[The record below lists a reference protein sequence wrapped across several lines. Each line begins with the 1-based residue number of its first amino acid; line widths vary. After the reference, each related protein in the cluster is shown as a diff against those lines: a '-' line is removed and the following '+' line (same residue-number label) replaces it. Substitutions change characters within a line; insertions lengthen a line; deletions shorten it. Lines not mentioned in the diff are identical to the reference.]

1 MMQLR
6 KGIARLE
13 SHEFQV
19 VLDPAEIT
27 SEGYL
32 AGSDAQRIASF
43 NGMLRRRDIKAIF
56 AVRGGY
62 GCLRILPFL
71 DYDAARA
78 HPKLLIGYSD
88 VTALHM
94 ALYERSG
101 WIGLQGP
108 MVAVE
113 WPEIDD
119 GVEKAFLDL
128 ITGGGVGPLSNPNSE
143 RLLGIRSGTCN
154 GVLLGGNLSVITALI
169 GSPYLPSL
177 NGAILYLEDVS
188 EPPYRIDG
196 YLAQLHLSG
205 ILGRLGGLIFGAFS
219 EWKPDDDKPTLT
231 YEQVISHYAQY
242 VHGPVAGNLQ
252 FGHFPVKNTM
262 PVGIQASLDVID
274 TEVELVFKE
283 RITS

>member
-1 MMQLR
+1 
-6 KGIARLE
+6 
-13 SHEFQV
+13 
-19 VLDPAEIT
+19 
-27 SEGYL
+27 
-32 AGSDAQRIASF
+32 
-43 NGMLRRRDIKAIF
+43 
-56 AVRGGY
+56 
-62 GCLRILPFL
+62 
-71 DYDAARA
+71 
-78 HPKLLIGYSD
+78 
-88 VTALHM
+88 
-94 ALYERSG
+94 
-101 WIGLQGP
+101 
-108 MVAVE
+108 
-113 WPEIDD
+113 
-119 GVEKAFLDL
+119 
-128 ITGGGVGPLSNPNSE
+128 
-143 RLLGIRSGTCN
+143 
-154 GVLLGGNLSVITALI
+154 VLLGGNLSVITALI